1 MKTYSVKAKDIVP
14 QWHVVDAADQS
25 LGRLAARVASLLRGK
40 HRRDFTP
47 NLDMRDFVIVVNAGK
62 VRFSGNNKMRDK
74 IYYHHTQYHGGLRKI
89 TLERMMAT
97 HPGRVIE
104 HAVRGMLPHNRLGA
118 QLYRHLKVYVGPEH
132 PHQSQV
138 NAPSRPMAAVAVATP
153 KAKAEPVDEPP
164 ATAASPKPKAKA
176 VAEAEPVA
184 KPPDQTQSSEEETSA

>member
-25 LGRLAARVASLLRGK
+25 LGRLAVRVASLLRGK

-47 NLDMRDFVIVVNAGK
+47 NLDMRDFVVVVNAGK

-138 NAPSRPMAAVAVATP
+138 KAVPGQVEAAIATP

-164 ATAASPKPKAKA
+164 AATAEEATAP
-176 VAEAEPVA
+176 EAEQ
-184 KPPDQTQSSEEETSA
+184 PDQTESSEEGTSA